1 MVRSDVYAKRRYA
14 VASLI
19 LAGVLG
25 LAACG
30 ASEPE
35 TAERAPWQETARF
48 AVSGQVEEEQGLWV
62 EEYIPVTH
70 GAQ

>member
-35 TAERAPWQETARF
+35 TAERAP
-48 AVSGQVEEEQGLWV
+48 
-62 EEYIPVTH
+62 
-70 GAQ
+70 